1 MASLSFT
8 RMATSTAA
16 TKRPATM
23 SGGIRAAP
31 VANLSSIAC
40 TPLDPVD
47 AEVRQ
52 RIGLEGPHT
61 VFESFVEGSQDILVG
76 DIFTVESID
85 YDIKEI
91 ESWEWTRLSNT
102 VVKRIF
108 LEKPTTS

>member
-16 TKRPATM
+16 TKRATM

-31 VANLSSIAC
+31 VANLSGIAC

-76 DIFTVESID
+76 DFFTVESID
-85 YDIKEI
+85 YIIKAV
-91 ESWEWTRLSNT
+91 ESWEWTRLANT

-108 LEKPTTS
+108 LEKLTTS